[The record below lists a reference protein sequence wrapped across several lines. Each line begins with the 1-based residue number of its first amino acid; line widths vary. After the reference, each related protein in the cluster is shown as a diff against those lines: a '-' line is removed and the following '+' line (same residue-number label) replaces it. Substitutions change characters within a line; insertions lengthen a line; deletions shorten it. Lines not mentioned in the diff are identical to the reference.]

1 MIAFGLAMMY
11 DLATVFYPSVN
22 KEAGVRSYR
31 QAMVD
36 EILPAVSK
44 PSRYLGMEWNAIKKD
59 PSLSKVKIA
68 LAFPDTYEIGMSHL
82 GLKIL
87 YQVLNR
93 RPEFLAERIYAPWPD
108 AEKLFRE
115 RRIPLCSQE
124 SGYSLADFDLIGFT
138 LQYELSYTTILNML
152 NLAGI
157 PVKSEQRRE
166 GDPFVIAGGP
176 VAFNPEPIAE
186 FIDMFLLGDA
196 EEAIHEICEAVLR
209 WKESGGR
216 RVELLE
222 AWTKIQGCY
231 VPVLHRGETIRKR
244 TAIRLDGIDYGAFP
258 VPFMEIVHDRANIE
272 VMRGCT
278 QGCRFCQAGY
288 LYRPLRERSAEEIR
302 QMTLQAIRGTGYEEV
317 SLASL
322 SIADLTVL
330 PNLVPLLM
338 DELLP
343 EKISL
348 SLPSLRVEA
357 LNRFPQVADEIGRVR
372 KTGFTIAPEAGSKR
386 LRKVI
391 NKEGFDEEQIFTAV
405 KNAARSGWESVKFYF
420 MIGLPTETQEDLDE
434 MVRVAR
440 ESARIARAESARGF
454 GLTVSTSS
462 FVPKPHTP
470 FQWFAQEPMELLKE
484 KQHYLKRKLREANVS
499 YKWHDVESSF
509 LEAVFTLGDRSLGQ
523 AIHRGYEL
531 GCRFDGW
538 TEHLKFDR
546 WMRAFDETGIDPG
559 AIANRARRLDE
570 PLPWDHID
578 IGVSKKFLQREYKKA
593 LEGRGTPDC
602 HVAPCSACGEICM
615 PNWPTWAEKV
625 GIKVQ
630 SSQFTVHSS
639 EILGSKCQVPRLEAG
654 PRPPPSPPRSEAPVQ
669 RIRCIFQK
677 TGDLRF
683 LSHLEVMKALSRA
696 LRRAQVPMA
705 YSQGY
710 NPQPKLSFALAL
722 PVGVEGWRELADI
735 ELGVAMAPEE
745 LVARVNRH
753 LAPELHLVRAWEVPL
768 TAPSLTPSVR
778 EAVYQIALPLNGSSP
793 EMRARLSSPAVCD
806 EWLSRP
812 SITVSVQ
819 RKEKLVDVDV
829 RPHIRELVALPE
841 EGGALRWG
849 LRLKTGQGGSVR
861 PQVIMARLLKD
872 ALNGQVD
879 GWETKLRVARI
890 ALVLDGEM

>member
-1 MIAFGLAMMY
+1 MQ
-11 DLATVFYPSVN
+11 
-22 KEAGVRSYR
+22 SYR
-31 QAMVD
+31 QAIVD
-36 EILPAVSK
+36 EILPLVGK
-44 PSRYLGMEWNAIKKD
+44 PSRYIGMEWNAIRKD
-59 PSLSKVKIA
+59 PSRAKVRIA

-87 YQVLNR
+87 YQILNR
-93 RPEFLAERIYAPWPD
+93 RPEFLAERVYAPWVD
-108 AEKLFRE
+108 AEKLLRD
-115 RRIPLCSQE
+115 RGIPLCSQE

-152 NLAGI
+152 DLAGI
-157 PVKSEQRRE
+157 PLRSEQRRE

-176 VAFNPEPIAE
+176 VAFNPEPIAD
-186 FIDMFLLGDA
+186 FIDLFLLGDA
-196 EEAIHEICEAVLR
+196 EEAILEICEAFVR

-216 RVELLE
+216 REELLE

-231 VPVLHRGETIRKR
+231 VPARHRGETIRKR
-244 TAIRLDGIDYGAFP
+244 TAILLDGIDYGAFP

-302 QMTLQAIRGTGYEEV
+302 QMTRQAIRGTGYEEV

-330 PNLVPLLM
+330 PDLVRPLM

-357 LNRFPQVADEIGRVR
+357 LNRYPQVADEIGRVR

-405 KNAARSGWESVKFYF
+405 RNAARSGWESVKFYF

-440 ESARIARAESARGF
+440 ESARIARAEAVRGF

-470 FQWFAQEPMELLKE
+470 FQWFAQEPMALLKE
-484 KQHYLKRKLREANVS
+484 KQHYLRRKLREVNVS
-499 YKWHDVESSF
+499 YKWHDVQSSF
-509 LEAVFTLGDRSLGQ
+509 LEAVFSLGDRSLGR

-546 WMRAFDETGIDPG
+546 WMRAFEETGIDPA
-559 AIANRARRLDE
+559 AIANRTRGLEE

-593 LEGRGTPDC
+593 LEVRGTPDC

-625 GIKVQ
+625 GIKV
-630 SSQFTVHSS
+630 SSFEFGVSS
-639 EILGSKCQVPRLEAG
+639 SKCQVPNLKPETRNPKPETQNCNAE
-654 PRPPPSPPRSEAPVQ
+654 PETRNPKPETRSEAPVQ
-669 RIRCIFQK
+669 RIRFVFQK

-683 LSHLEVMKALSRA
+683 LSHLEVMKAVSRA
-696 LRRAQVPMA
+696 LRRAQVPIA

-722 PVGVEGWRELADI
+722 PVGVEGWQELADI
-735 ELGVAMAPEE
+735 ELSLAIAPEE

-753 LAPELHLVRAWEVPL
+753 MASELQLLRAWEVAV
-768 TAPSLTPSVR
+768 TAPSLTSSVR
-778 EAVYQIALPLNGSSP
+778 EAVYQVSLSLNGSAP
-793 EMRARLSSPAVCD
+793 EIRARLNSPSVCD
-806 EWLSRP
+806 EWLSRR
-812 SITVSVQ
+812 SIPVSVQ
-819 RKEKLVDVDV
+819 RKDKLVEVDV
-829 RPHIRELVALPE
+829 RPQIRELLTLQE
-841 EGGALRWG
+841 DGGALRWG
-849 LRLKTGQGGSVR
+849 LRLITGQGGSVR
-861 PQVIMARLLKD
+861 PQVIMACLLKD
-872 ALNGQVD
+872 TLNGHVD
-879 GWETKLRVARI
+879 GLETKLRVART
-890 ALVLDGEM
+890 ALVLEGAM